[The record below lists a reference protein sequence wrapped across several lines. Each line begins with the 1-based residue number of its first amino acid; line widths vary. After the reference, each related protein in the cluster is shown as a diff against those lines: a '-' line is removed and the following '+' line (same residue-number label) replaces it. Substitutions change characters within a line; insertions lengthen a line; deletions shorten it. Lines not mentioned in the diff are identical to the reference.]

1 MLSLTIIMS
10 MMISTAIYTVIYYYI
25 IPADIQTKNLSFF
38 VSSEVDTRLMKGDVV
53 KTIPNLKSIVEIT
66 NPMYGHSS
74 GDKAEYDEVQL
85 TMDNE
90 YYNLYLEFTV
100 QESSHNMDKGGTL
113 YLASKMT
120 SLKGN

>member
-1 MLSLTIIMS
+1 
-10 MMISTAIYTVIYYYI
+10 MISTAIYTMIYYYI

-66 NPMYGHSS
+66 NPMYGQS
-74 GDKAEYDEVQL
+74 GNKAEYDEVQL

-120 SLKGN
+120 SLRGN